1 MPALD
6 NIKHELFAQGL
17 AKGYS
22 QVKAYAEAG
31 YKPNDGASARLAGN
45 VRIKAR
51 IAELVEKTTEKVIE
65 NVSWDAKDLF
75 ARMNSLIE
83 RAAAAGDYKAAIDGS
98 KFVLRCFGYE
108 DAPTLTNEDVRGRQI
123 PVQAAHRDGD
133 EQRKDGG
140 VEAPKASITHITEAL
155 KKYQRRGA

>member
-1 MPALD
+1 MPMLK
-6 NIKHELFAQGL
+6 NPKQERFAQGL
-17 AKGYS
+17 ASGLTEI
-22 QVKAYAEAG
+22 KAYEKAG
-31 YKPNDGASARLAGN
+31 YKPDRGAASRLSAN
-45 VRIKAR
+45 ISIKAR
-51 IAELVEKTTEKVIE
+51 VIELIEKTAEKVME

-123 PVQAAHRDGD
+123 PVQATHRDGD

-140 VEAPKASITHITEAL
+140 SDAPKASITHITEAL